1 MRTRRQMK
9 ADARKVL
16 KRHYFLFLLLCLM
29 ASLLGGGLVMSGTAG
44 EDMAEDVT
52 PQTRVTF
59 TDTVVS
65 SFTEFVMDVAVGKRE
80 DRERQIR
87 EAQERYAAEAGQTGN
102 EIFGRS
108 RGVLASV
115 VNKLSS
121 GAYLMTL
128 LVGMRSLV
136 GTDEV
141 AVVVL
146 LLGFLACSRYSWWAY
161 AGQ

>member
-1 MRTRRQMK
+1 MK

-65 SFTEFVMDVAVGKRE
+65 S
-80 DRERQIR
+80 
-87 EAQERYAAEAGQTGN
+87 
-102 EIFGRS
+102 
-108 RGVLASV
+108 
-115 VNKLSS
+115 
-121 GAYLMTL
+121 
-128 LVGMRSLV
+128 
-136 GTDEV
+136 
-141 AVVVL
+141 
-146 LLGFLACSRYSWWAY
+146 
-161 AGQ
+161 